1 MTNGQGIPQRR
12 LTNHRRIPKAA
23 LSLALL
29 AAIPCTSQAF
39 DVDYEVG
46 LAVNHSDNINLDET
60 DPISDTVLSPQV
72 RFDVDHEGPRV
83 QVAARGDAQYLYYTS
98 NTFDDE
104 LNGTFA
110 GKLNLTVIPD
120 RIDFVFQDYLSRQP
134 IDELA
139 PFTPTNE
146 QQANVF
152 VTGPSFYARFS
163 GTTRGQLDLRYSNS
177 YAEETETFNG
187 DRFDAAV
194 RVLHE
199 LSPTQTI
206 SGNVKGIQANFDD
219 LASTSDYTAYEA
231 YVGYL
236 VTRKSFD
243 ANIDV
248 GYSELNPK
256 VDRPSAG
263 YALFRA
269 AVDWRMTPRS
279 LLTTT
284 IRHQLTD
291 ATQALIAPSLEL
303 DRAAFRDFRYLDVS
317 VQPNPYRERMLR
329 MRYQY
334 TGDRLTLA
342 LTPYYRRIHYLDDL
356 NESQDRQGALGELEY
371 RLRPRL
377 SLSALAAIET
387 RDYVDIDRD
396 DDDFAISVGLV
407 NRFTRHWTGSIDV
420 QHRER
425 DSTAVGRSY
434 DANAVILTFSY
445 MR

>member
-1 MTNGQGIPQRR
+1 M
-12 LTNHRRIPKAA
+12 
-23 LSLALL
+23 
-29 AAIPCTSQAF
+29 
-39 DVDYEVG
+39 
-46 LAVNHSDNINLDET
+46 
-60 DPISDTVLSPQV
+60 
-72 RFDVDHEGPRV
+72 
-83 QVAARGDAQYLYYTS
+83 QVAARGDAQYLHYTS

-110 GKLNLTVIPD
+110 GKLNFNLVPE
-120 RIDFVFQDYLSRQP
+120 RIDFVLQDYLSRQP

-152 VTGPSFYARFS
+152 VTGPTFYARFN

-194 RVLHE
+194 RLIHE
-199 LSPTQTI
+199 VSPTQKV
-206 SGNVKGIQANFDD
+206 SGTVKGIRANFDD

-231 YVGYL
+231 YVGYQ
-236 VTRKSFD
+236 VSRKSFN
-243 ANIDV
+243 ANIDL

-256 VDRPSAG
+256 VDRPSESS
-263 YALFRA
+263 ALLRA
-269 AVDWRMTPRS
+269 AIDWRMTPRS
-279 LLTTT
+279 VLTTT

-291 ATQALIAPSLEL
+291 ATQALIAPSREL
-303 DRAAFRDFRYLDVS
+303 DRSAFRDFRYLDVS
-317 VQPNPYRERMLR
+317 VKPNPYRERLLR

-334 TGDRLTLA
+334 TGDRLTA
-342 LTPYYRRIHYLDDL
+342 AFTPYYRRIHYLDDL
-356 NESQDRQGALGELEY
+356 NESQDRQGALGEFEY

-377 SLSALAAIET
+377 SLSAVAAIET

-396 DDDFAISVGLV
+396 DDDFDISIGLV
-407 NRFTRHWTGSIDV
+407 NRFTRHWTGSVDV

-425 DSTAVGRSY
+425 DSTAIGRSY

>member
-12 LTNHRRIPKAA
+12 RTHYRRISKAA

-46 LAVNHSDNINLDET
+46 LSVKHSDNINLDEA

-72 RFDVDHEGPRV
+72 RFDVDHDGPRM
-83 QVAARGDAQYLYYTS
+83 QVAARGDIQYLYYTS

-110 GKLNLTVIPD
+110 GKLNLNVIPD
-120 RIDFVFQDYLSRQP
+120 RMDFVFQDYLSREP

-152 VTGPSFYARFS
+152 VTGPTFYARFN

-194 RVLHE
+194 RLIHE
-199 LSPTQTI
+199 LSATQTI
-206 SGNVKGIQANFDD
+206 SGNLKGIRAEFDD
-219 LASTSDYTAYEA
+219 LGATSDYTAYEA
-231 YVGYL
+231 YAGYL
-236 VTRKSFD
+236 VNRKSFD
-243 ANIDV
+243 ANIDL

-256 VDRPSAG
+256 DDRPSTG
-263 YALFRA
+263 SALLRA
-269 AVDWRMTPRS
+269 TIDWRITPRS
-279 LLTTT
+279 ALTTT

-291 ATQALIAPSLEL
+291 ATQALITPSLEL
-303 DRAAFRDFRYLDVS
+303 NKRAFSDFRYLDVS
-317 VQPNPYRERMLR
+317 VEPNPYRERMIR

-334 TGDRLTLA
+334 TGDRMSLA
-342 LTPYYRRIHYLDDL
+342 LVPYYRRIHYLDDFDQ
-356 NESQDRQGALGELEY
+356 SQDRQGALGEFEY

-377 SLSALAAIET
+377 NLSVLAALES
-387 RDYVDIDRD
+387 RDYVDINRD